1 MANIN
6 QEIKEAVKEKKI
18 VIGSRTVMKGVKRG
32 RIASLVYADNCPQA
46 VMKDILYY
54 SQNNFVSIKEFGG
67 SSLQL
72 GEVCGKPFNVLVVG
86 IRK

>member
-1 MANIN
+1 MVNVN
-6 QEIKEAVKEKKI
+6 QEIKEAMKEKRI
-18 VIGSRTVMKGVKRG
+18 VIGGRTVMKGVKRG
-32 RIASLVYADNCPQA
+32 HIASLIYAANCPESM
-46 VMKDILYY
+46 MKDLVYY
-54 SQNNFVSIKEFGG
+54 SQNSFVSIKEFGG